1 MRLLK
6 AGAVLAA
13 VTLAGAL
20 AACGS
25 NSPAGTAASSG
36 GGSSTLTI
44 SNENGA
50 LWTCDFSPFN
60 GSDTLLSVGFV
71 YETLD
76 YVNPLQA
83 GKVTPMLASSYSWG
97 TGRQV
102 AHVHHPPGR
111 QVQQRHP
118 ADAPRTWRTPSTCSR
133 STRPSTCRACGR
145 CCPASPRPAPT
156 RSRWTSA
163 PPPCRGSTTSP
174 TRCRSCSQAIWSKVA
189 NPVAYPDKNPVG
201 TGPYMV
207 NPCSS
212 ANITYT
218 ANPNYWQAGEP
229 KVKKIEYPAFTS
241 NNTAND
247 ELANGQAQW
256 GAQYIPSIAS
266 FYTAKSPDFHYWFP
280 PTVNVSLVPN
290 LTNPLLSN
298 VKVRQAISYAINR
311 SQVSSLGESGYEPPA
326 NQTGIV
332 TPTFSSMVDSSL
344 TASYGNS
351 YDPAKA
357 KALLAQAGYKL
368 NSAGV
373 MTNAKGQSLSFTVIN
388 IGDYSDW
395 VADMQVIAQDLKAV
409 GIAVTPD
416 NLTNTDF
423 DADLYY
429 GKYQIAFYD
438 QQTFGP
444 SPYYELNNWLNSA
457 DTAPIGK
464 VATTNYER
472 YSNPATE
479 SLLNAYA
486 ATTSSGHPAVDHEP
500 DPAGHGERRADHPGG
515 RGGRLV
521 PVRHRR
527 LQRLAHRLRP
537 LRPAVRVRVP
547 GHGAGAAAPAA
558 QVGPGRER

>member
-1 MRLLK
+1 MRFLK

-20 AACGS
+20 AACS
-25 NSPAGTAASSG
+25 SSSPSGGGGGASSG
-36 GGSSTLTI
+36 GSNATLTI

-76 YVNPLQA
+76 YINPLQD
-83 GKVTPMLASSYSWG
+83 GKITPMLASSYSWG
-97 TGRQV
+97 AGDKSLTFTIRQGVKFSNGTPLSAKDVAYTFNLLKKYPALDLTGVWSVLSSVTQTGADQV
-102 AHVHHPPGR
+102 TL
-111 QVQQRHP
+111 
-118 ADAPRTWRTPSTCSR
+118 DF
-133 STRPSTCRACGR
+133 
-145 CCPASPRPAPT
+145 
-156 RSRWTSA
+156 SA
-163 PPPCRGSTTSP
+163 PAVPWFYYIADQVPIVSE
-174 TRCRSCSQAIWSKVA
+174 AIWSKVA
-189 NPVAYPDKNPVG
+189 NPVAYPDTHPVG
-201 TGPYMV
+201 TGPYLV
-207 NPCSS
+207 NPCTS

-218 ANPNYWQAGEP
+218 ANPLYWQAGEP
-229 KVKKIEYPAFTS
+229 HVKKIEYPAFTS

-247 ELANGQAQW
+247 ELATGQAQW

-266 FYTAKSPDFHYWFP
+266 FYTAKSP
-280 PTVNVSLVPN
+280 
-290 LTNPLLSN
+290 LLSN
-298 VKVRQAISYAINR
+298 VKVRQAISYAIDR

-332 TPTFSSMVDSSL
+332 TPTFSSTLDNSL
-344 TASYGNS
+344 VASYGNS

-357 KALLAQAGYKL
+357 KQLLEQAGYKL

-373 MTNAKGQSLSFTVIN
+373 MTNAAGQSLSFTVIN

-409 GIAVTPD
+409 GIVVTPD

-423 DADLYY
+423 DSDLYY
-429 GKYQIAFYD
+429 GKYQLAFYD

-464 VATTNYER
+464 VAATNYER

-479 SLLNAYA
+479 ALLNAYA
-486 ATTSSGHPAVDHEP
+486 GTTSTATQQSIMDQIQQVMVSDVPIIPVVEAVDWYQYDTAAFSGWPTSADPYAQPSAYAYP
-500 DPAGHGERRADHPGG
+500 DMEQVLLH
-515 RGGRLV
+515 
-521 PVRHRR
+521 
-527 LQRLAHRLRP
+527 LQP
-537 LRPAVRVRVP
+537 K
-547 GHGAGAAAPAA
+547 
-558 QVGPGRER
+558 

>member
-1 MRLLK
+1 MRRLIK
-6 AGAVLAA
+6 AGAVLATL
-13 VTLAGAL
+13 TLAGAL

-25 NSPAGTAASSG
+25 NGGSSAG
-36 GGSSTLTI
+36 GGSSAAKTSTLTI

-60 GSDTLLSVGFV
+60 GSDTLLSVGMV

-83 GKVTPMLASSYSWG
+83 GKVTPMLASSYTWG
-97 TGRQV
+97 AGDKSISFTIRSGVKFSNGTPLSAKDVAYTFNLIKKYPALDLPGVWSVLSSVTATGNTV
-102 AHVHHPPGR
+102 TM
-111 QVQQRHP
+111 
-118 ADAPRTWRTPSTCSR
+118 DF
-133 STRPSTCRACGR
+133 
-145 CCPASPRPAPT
+145 
-156 RSRWTSA
+156 SA
-163 PPPCRGSTTSP
+163 PAVPWFYYIADQVPIVSE
-174 TRCRSCSQAIWSKVA
+174 AIWSKIA
-189 NPVAYPDKNPVG
+189 NPVAYPDKTPVG

-207 NPCSS
+207 NPCSTS
-212 ANITYT
+212 NITYT

-298 VKVRQAISYAINR
+298 VKVRQAISYAIDR
-311 SQVSSLGESGYEPPA
+311 SKVSSLGESGYEPPA

-332 TPTFSSMVDSSL
+332 TPTFSSVEDKSL
-344 TASYGNS
+344 VTQIGSS

-357 KALLAQAGYKL
+357 KSLLAQAGYTMKG
-368 NSAGV
+368 GV
-373 MTNAKGQSLSFTVIN
+373 MTNAKGQSLSFSVIN

-409 GIAVTPD
+409 GIVVTPD

-429 GKYQIAFYD
+429 GKYQLAFYD

-457 DTAPIGK
+457 DTAPVGK

-486 ATTSSGHPAVDHEP
+486 ATTSTATQQSIMNQIQQVMVSDVPIIPVVEAVDWYQYDTASFSGWPTASDPYAQPSAYAYP
-500 DPAGHGERRADHPGG
+500 DME
-515 RGGRLV
+515 
-521 PVRHRR
+521 
-527 LQRLAHRLRP
+527 
-537 LRPAVRVRVP
+537 
-547 GHGAGAAAPAA
+547 
-558 QVGPGRER
+558 QVLLHLTPTK

>member
-1 MRLLK
+1 MRRLIK
-6 AGAVLAA
+6 AGAVLATL
-13 VTLAGAL
+13 TLAGAL

-25 NSPAGTAASSG
+25 SG
-36 GGSSTLTI
+36 GGSGGGTAAKTATLTI

-60 GSDTLLSVGFV
+60 GSDTLLSVGLV

-83 GKVTPMLASSYSWG
+83 GKVTPMLASAYSWG
-97 TGRQV
+97 AGDKSLTFTIRSGVKFSNGTPLTAKDVAYTFNLLKKYPALDLPGVWSVLSSVTATGDQV
-102 AHVHHPPGR
+102 TMDFSAAAVPWFYYIAD
-111 QVQQRHP
+111 QVP
-118 ADAPRTWRTPSTCSR
+118 IVSE
-133 STRPSTCRACGR
+133 
-145 CCPASPRPAPT
+145 
-156 RSRWTSA
+156 
-163 PPPCRGSTTSP
+163 
-174 TRCRSCSQAIWSKVA
+174 AIWSKVA
-189 NPVAYPDKNPVG
+189 NPVAYPDKDPVG

-207 NPCSS
+207 NPCTS

-218 ANPNYWQAGEP
+218 ANPKYWQPGEP

-256 GAQYIPSIAS
+256 GAQYIPSITS

-332 TPTFSSMVDSSL
+332 TPTFSSTEDKSL
-344 TASYGNS
+344 VSQIGSS

-357 KALLAQAGYKL
+357 KSLLEQAGYKL

-373 MTNAKGQSLSFTVIN
+373 MTNAQGQSLSFSVIN

-409 GIAVTPD
+409 GIVVTSD

-429 GKYQIAFYD
+429 GKYQLAFYD

-457 DTAPIGK
+457 DTAPVGK
-464 VATTNYER
+464 VAATNYER
-472 YSNPATE
+472 YSSPSTE
-479 SLLNAYA
+479 ALLNAYA
-486 ATTSSGHPAVDHEP
+486 NTTSTATQQSIMNQIQQVMVSDVPIIPVVEAVDWYQYDTASFSGWPTPSDPYAQPSAYAYP
-500 DPAGHGERRADHPGG
+500 DMEQVLLH
-515 RGGRLV
+515 
-521 PVRHRR
+521 
-527 LQRLAHRLRP
+527 LQP
-537 LRPAVRVRVP
+537 K
-547 GHGAGAAAPAA
+547 
-558 QVGPGRER
+558 

>member
-1 MRLLK
+1 MRLIK

-25 NSPAGTAASSG
+25 SSPSSSGSSG
-36 GGSSTLTI
+36 GSTLTI

-71 YETLD
+71 YETLA
-76 YVNPLQA
+76 YVNPLQD
-83 GKVTPMLASSYSWG
+83 GKATAMLATSWAWGADDKSLTFTIRKGVTFSNGTPMSAADVAYTFNLLKKYPALDLSGVWSVLSSVTQTG
-97 TGRQV
+97 TDQV
-102 AHVHHPPGR
+102 TMDFSGAAVPWFYYIAD
-111 QVQQRHP
+111 QVP
-118 ADAPRTWRTPSTCSR
+118 IV
-133 STRPSTCRACGR
+133 
-145 CCPASPRPAPT
+145 
-156 RSRWTSA
+156 
-163 PPPCRGSTTSP
+163 
-174 TRCRSCSQAIWSKVA
+174 SQAIWSKIP
-189 NPVAYPDKNPVG
+189 NPVAYPDTHPVG
-201 TGPYMV
+201 TGPYLV
-207 NPCSS
+207 NPCTS

-218 ANPNYWQAGEP
+218 ANPHYWQAGEP
-229 KVKKIEYPAFTS
+229 HVKKIEYPAFTS

-247 ELANGQAQW
+247 ELATGQAQW
-256 GAQYIPSIAS
+256 GSQYIPSIAS

-298 VKVRQAISYAINR
+298 AQVREAMSYAINR
-311 SQVSSLGESGYEPPA
+311 SQVSSIGESGYEPPA

-332 TPTFSSMVDSSL
+332 TPTFSSTLDSSL
-344 TASYGNS
+344 VAQYGNS
-351 YDPAKA
+351 YNPAKA
-357 KALLAQAGYKL
+357 KQLLQQAGFTM

-373 MTNAKGQSLSFTVIN
+373 MTNSKGQQLSFTVIN

-395 VADMQVIAQDLKAV
+395 VASMQVIAQDLKAV
-409 GIAVTPD
+409 GIVLNPD

-429 GKYQIAFYD
+429 GKYQLAYYD

-464 VATTNYER
+464 VAATNYER

-479 SLLNAYA
+479 ALLNQYA
-486 ATTSSGHPAVDHEP
+486 ATTSTATQQSIMNQLQQVMVSDVPIIPVVEAVDWYQYDTASFTGWP
-500 DPAGHGERRADHPGG
+500 TSTDPYA
-515 RGGRLV
+515 
-521 PVRHRR
+521 
-527 LQRLAHRLRP
+527 Q
-537 LRPAVRVRVP
+537 
-547 GHGAGAAAPAA
+547 PAA
-558 QVGPGRER
+558 YSYPDMEQVLLHLQPK